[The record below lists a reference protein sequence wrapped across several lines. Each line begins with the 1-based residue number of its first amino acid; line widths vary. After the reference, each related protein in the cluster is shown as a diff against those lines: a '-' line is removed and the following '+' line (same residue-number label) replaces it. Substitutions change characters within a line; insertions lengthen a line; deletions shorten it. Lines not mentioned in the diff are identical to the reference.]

1 VLLRDLNGDMETDF
15 YESFNHDHQVT
26 DHFHEFAMGLQTDK
40 EGNFYYAKSGRHAR
54 EALIPQHGTL
64 LKVSADGSKTDI
76 IATGFRAANGVCIN
90 PDGSFIVTD
99 QQGYW
104 NPMNRI
110 NWVKGQ
116 GNFYGNMWGFNPPKD
131 SSRAAME
138 QPLVWLDMNYD
149 RSPSE
154 MVWIESEKWGA
165 LNGGL
170 LSLSY
175 GFGKIQLVLHESVNG
190 MEQGAVIDL
199 PGIKLLTGV
208 MRGRFNNQDGQLYV
222 CGMSAWGT
230 NQMMR
235 GGGFYR
241 IRFTGKTLSVP
252 TKMNVHEKHISLDF
266 DAALDPVSASDLSN
280 YDVHSWQLLR
290 SKKYGSDRL
299 NQKTLKI
306 TKVQVEGKK
315 LILHIENL
323 EPVDVITIDYKVRNT
338 KGELLNGSLQGTIH
352 ELRQSLGT

>member
-1 VLLRDLNGDMETDF
+1 M
-15 YESFNHDHQVT
+15 
-26 DHFHEFAMGLQTDK
+26 
-40 EGNFYYAKSGRHAR
+40 
-54 EALIPQHGTL
+54 
-64 LKVSADGSKTDI
+64 
-76 IATGFRAANGVCIN
+76 
-90 PDGSFIVTD
+90 
-99 QQGYW
+99 
-104 NPMNRI
+104 
-110 NWVKGQ
+110 
-116 GNFYGNMWGFNPPKD
+116 
-131 SSRAAME
+131 
-138 QPLVWLDMNYD
+138 VWLDMNYD

-165 LNGGL
+165 LNGSL

-190 MEQGAVIDL
+190 LEQGAVIDL
-199 PGIKLLTGV
+199 PGVKLLTGV
-208 MRGRFNNQDGQLYV
+208 MRGRFNKQDGQLYV

-230 NQMMR
+230 NQMMK

-252 TKMNVHEKHISLDF
+252 IKMNVHEKHLSLDF
-266 DAALDPVSASDLSN
+266 DAALDPVSAADLSN
-280 YDVHSWQLLR
+280 YEVHTWQLLR

-315 LILHIENL
+315 LILQIENL
-323 EPVDVITIDYKVRNT
+323 EPVDVITVDYKVKNT

-352 ELRQSLGT
+352 ELRQSLGS